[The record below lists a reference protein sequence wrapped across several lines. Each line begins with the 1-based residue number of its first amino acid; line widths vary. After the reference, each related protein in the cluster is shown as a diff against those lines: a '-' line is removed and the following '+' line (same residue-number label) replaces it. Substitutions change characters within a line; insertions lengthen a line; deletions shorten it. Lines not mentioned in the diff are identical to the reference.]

1 MYGDERHISVL
12 RAELED
18 NEIEYFYD
26 AVNKEDARNRYSKT
40 LTSTLLHSKSRK
52 LAKLEKMKKAIAHEN
67 ILGKNSFH
75 GLGAE
80 SKNTFGDLS
89 KSTPLLTLKPQ
100 TTQQTT
106 TPSKP
111 HTEPTTPLTTTPSA
125 TSETSATVTP
135 APTDSQMSQI
145 EVSEASRNI
154 SETTLQPNETQTEIN
169 DDTTLFTTDT
179 DADVTT
185 EEDFGDAESYEESV
199 EDEDIEEIDLEDN
212 APQKS
217 PPILRLKGM

>member
-26 AVNKEDARNRYSKT
+26 AVDKEDTRNRYSKT

-75 GLGAE
+75 GLGAD
-80 SKNTFGDLS
+80 SKNGFGDLS

-111 HTEPTTPLTTTPSA
+111 HTEPTTPLTTTPST
-125 TSETSATVTP
+125 TSESSVTS
-135 APTDSQMSQI
+135 APTDSQISQI
-145 EVSEASRNI
+145 EVSEASRNV
-154 SETTLQPNETQTEIN
+154 SETTLQPNETQTEVN
-169 DDTTLFTTDT
+169 ESDTTLFTTDT

-185 EEDFGDAESYEESV
+185 EEDFGDAESYEESS
-199 EDEDIEEIDLEDN
+199 EDEEVEEIDSEDDS
-212 APQKS
+212 PQKS